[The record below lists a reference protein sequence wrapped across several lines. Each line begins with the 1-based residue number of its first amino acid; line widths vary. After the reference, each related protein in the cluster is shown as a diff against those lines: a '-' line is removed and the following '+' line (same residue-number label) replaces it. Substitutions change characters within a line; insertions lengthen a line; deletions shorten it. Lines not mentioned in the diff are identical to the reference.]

1 MCFCAPLYCNCIIVI
16 SSMIGCYLSIFL
28 HVFQDSE
35 DIEIMDISDPTLIEK
50 ISEESIQLFM
60 R

>member
-1 MCFCAPLYCNCIIVI
+1 VLLCSIILQFCQCVI
-16 SSMIGCYLSIFL
+16 SSVIGCYLSIFL
-28 HVFQDSE
+28 HVFQNSE